1 MRGLIISKAGWETI
15 LQKNGVSWFI
25 TESDRFI
32 FINLKDLNKKDNI
45 FKFSKSEIDTQISDH
60 SKNTLLFKKHP
71 EEMRKAKAFKLAINE
86 FLQTNT
92 LFL

>member
-1 MRGLIISKAGWETI
+1 MRGLQISKSGWETI

-25 TESDRFI
+25 TESDGFI
-32 FINLKDLNKKDNI
+32 FVNLKDLDKKDNI

-60 SKNTLLFKKHP
+60 SKNSLLFKKHP

-86 FLQTNT
+86 FLQTKT

>member
-1 MRGLIISKAGWETI
+1 MKGLLISKAGWETI

-25 TESDRFI
+25 TESDGFI
-32 FINLKDLNKKDNI
+32 FVNLKDIDKKDNI
-45 FKFSKSEIDTQISDH
+45 FKFSKSEIDTLIS
-60 SKNTLLFKKHP
+60 

-86 FLQTNT
+86 FLQTKT